1 MIRALTLI
9 FLFTDSLCFR
19 CYQCF
24 SHLSWEDCNKHAIK
38 TDECK
43 PPNVCFMAHRIIQR
57 KGQQR
62 HNFIKACYSPR
73 WCPQERCRQTTQ
85 TSVDGSWCET
95 KCCKE
100 KDLCNTGMTPS
111 WERAYV
117 GKESAVNQ
125 NVPHKVCL
133 LITVL
138 LAMLTAWLGFFTLFS
153 LICNNERS
161 WTIA

>member
-1 MIRALTLI
+1 MVKWRKSGTTNTYINSAAIIILKELVSN
-9 FLFTDSLCFR
+9 SLCFR

-43 PPNVCFMAHRIIQR
+43 PPKVCYMAHRIFQR

-125 NVPHKVCL
+125 NVPHKGFNMGNQY
-133 LITVL
+133 LIQ
-138 LAMLTAWLGFFTLFS
+138 
-153 LICNNERS
+153 
-161 WTIA
+161 